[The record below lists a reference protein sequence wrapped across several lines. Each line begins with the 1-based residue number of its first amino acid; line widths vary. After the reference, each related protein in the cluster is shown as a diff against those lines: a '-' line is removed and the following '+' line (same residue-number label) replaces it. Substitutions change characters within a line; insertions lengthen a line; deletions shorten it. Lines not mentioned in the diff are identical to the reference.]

1 MLHQMDSSC
10 PPQAH
15 QLKGK
20 RRLSQHKDKMMM
32 MMMTPQD
39 GHLGRDNVKLEEQ
52 DMQMM
57 VMLMRMMGVITSVK
71 ALKTQ
76 VTLSV

>member
-20 RRLSQHKDKMMM
+20 RRLSQHKDKK
-32 MMMTPQD
+32 MMTPQD

-57 VMLMRMMGVITSVK
+57 VMLMRMTGVITSVK